1 MVPHN
6 IMIDCLQSAKWSH
19 HKDALCDCCMCM
31 YVIGIRIG
39 RCVSMFVAMR
49 WIVWCFNCMVG
60 SSVHVNDRG
69 MLILRKRVLVALAV
83 LMVVV
88 ILLFCVAVLFSVLRF
103 WLWSMIVSV
112 LSSRVD
118 SWVLRHF
125 TFSWLCSM
133 SHICSLLS
141 PVYRYYCKLASL
153 CCNLMVRVSA
163 VVPLLLSL
171 YDSDTNAKKEQRRN
185 NQSTRT
191 RRNGTSV
198 SALNWM
204 VTIPA

>member
-1 MVPHN
+1 
-6 IMIDCLQSAKWSH
+6 
-19 HKDALCDCCMCM
+19 
-31 YVIGIRIG
+31 
-39 RCVSMFVAMR
+39 
-49 WIVWCFNCMVG
+49 MVG

-69 MLILRKRVLVALAV
+69 MLILRKRVLVAFAV

-88 ILLFCVAVLFSVLRF
+88 MLWFCVAVLFSVLRF

-118 SWVLRHF
+118 SGVLRHF

-133 SHICSLLS
+133 SHICALLS

-198 SALNWM
+198 SALN
-204 VTIPA
+204 

>member
-1 MVPHN
+1 
-6 IMIDCLQSAKWSH
+6 
-19 HKDALCDCCMCM
+19 
-31 YVIGIRIG
+31 
-39 RCVSMFVAMR
+39 
-49 WIVWCFNCMVG
+49 MVG

-69 MLILRKRVLVALAV
+69 MLILRKRVLVAFAV

-125 TFSWLCSM
+125 TFSWLCLM
-133 SHICSLLS
+133 SHICSLLV

-171 YDSDTNAKKEQRRN
+171 YDSDTNAKKEQRLN
-185 NQSTRT
+185 NQITRT
-191 RRNGTSV
+191 HRNGTTVSV
-198 SALNWM
+198 SH
-204 VTIPA
+204 